1 MSIDAKLFVTCGKDK
16 MFDVVNTVVSQLNT
30 WVREELDA
38 HWTATT
44 DAASRAHFMFSEEYQ
59 AQSKLFTNGVTI
71 HAYNMDVISIDFG
84 CGDENRRSLKVI
96 PDCTSDYSDIHDG
109 EKIIFSVG
117 HWGKHN
123 SIMNQVAIAVS
134 QFGDVYYDH
143 NDCDDEGFVHV
154 FDFASNSNQFK
165 GE

>member
-1 MSIDAKLFVTCGKDK
+1 MSVDAKLFVTCGKDK
-16 MFDVVNTVVSQLNT
+16 MFDVVNAVVSQLNV
-30 WVREELDA
+30 WVREELDN

-44 DAASRAHFMFSEEYQ
+44 DAASRVHFMFLEEYQ
-59 AQSKLFTNGVTI
+59 AQSKLFTNGVSI
-71 HAYNMDVISIDFG
+71 HAHNMDVISIDFG
-84 CGDENRRSLKVI
+84 CGDENRRSLKVM
-96 PDCTSDYSDIHDG
+96 PDCTSDYSDIHGG
-109 EKIIFSVG
+109 EKIIFLVG

-123 SIMNQVAIAVS
+123 SIMNQVAIAVA

-154 FDFASNSNQFK
+154 YDFANNSSQFK